1 MLDFLKASII
11 CGLLTVYVL
20 LVKKNAMRSFSDYIL
35 SFFILFQIWT
45 VAIYI
50 LIFTGNIIEVP
61 YFYRTAAPITF
72 LIPPLGYFY
81 VRSMLFNE
89 HKFNKIDL
97 LHLLPFLF
105 FSINYLPFYISPNS
119 VKIQLISKIVSDK
132 NFSIQQQQGLFSENL
147 FFLFRPFQAIIYLI
161 FQWGLIHQFKQEN
174 ANQKIAEQIKLV
186 INWLKIFTSAN
197 TCILFALISSIGLYF
212 FSENLFKDNL
222 YNIIPNLLLGI
233 SFFVICSYLLI
244 YPQTLTGLPFVK
256 YKESKSTLIQ
266 NETDKI
272 PFIYSDY
279 SKEIKLLE
287 SYFEES
293 KAYLQP
299 NLTVSQVAVASNIP
313 VRDLSY
319 VINNYYE
326 KRFNDYLNE
335 MRLLHFLK
343 HVDKES
349 LNNYTIEAIA
359 LESGFSS
366 KSSFYR
372 AFNRFY
378 GQTPSEYFQAN
389 NTSNLRVK

>member
-1 MLDFLKASII
+1 
-11 CGLLTVYVL
+11 
-20 LVKKNAMRSFSDYIL
+20 
-35 SFFILFQIWT
+35 
-45 VAIYI
+45 
-50 LIFTGNIIEVP
+50 
-61 YFYRTAAPITF
+61 
-72 LIPPLGYFY
+72 
-81 VRSMLFNE
+81 MLFNE

-97 LHLLPFLF
+97 LHLFPFLF
-105 FSINYLPFYISPNS
+105 FSINYLPFYVSPNS
-119 VKIQLISKIVSDK
+119 VKVQLISKIISDK

-186 INWLKIFTSAN
+186 INWLTIFTSAN

-222 YNIIPNLLLGI
+222 YNIIPNLLLGL

-389 NTSNLRVK
+389 HTSNLCEK